1 MINNLNIEHQSS
13 YDNIHTTL
21 LRKEESVTGLL
32 FLLRELRNGKYK
44 AEIYQCIIGD
54 GCDGHITEYTR
65 VLPYKTFRGSKG
77 SVEMKILDLCGKW
90 YQKTEREILE
100 EFDITIH

>member
-21 LRKEESVTGLL
+21 LRREDSVTGLL
-32 FLLRELRNGKYK
+32 FLLKELRNGRYK
-44 AEIYQCIIGD
+44 ADIYQCIIED
-54 GCDGHITEYTR
+54 GCDGLTTEYTR
-65 VLPYKTFRGSKG
+65 VLLYKTFRGSEG

-90 YQKTEREILE
+90 CQKNRKR
-100 EFDITIH
+100 DIRRV